1 MESEVRW
8 TLGFITISSLDFYK
22 CSEFDLAA
30 AAAAGPGRS
39 GYIEMRGMTQGEN
52 KINESK

>member
-22 CSEFDLAA
+22 CSEFDLV
-30 AAAAGPGRS
+30 AGPGRS